1 MQKILYIL
9 ITGLCLSACLK
20 KDILDDDLSGTN
32 FKQSEFY
39 TSGEFVNM
47 LDMTVDSTRLD
58 VITNGLG
65 DTLCKTLFTGRLD
78 EAFIQ
83 SLEENW
89 DGEIQIVQVEDTDF
103 TSNPRRSFSLRG
115 APAECDAE
123 SSTAEIEILL
133 VDPNTQRITVR
144 QNKILTLPIVR

>member
-1 MQKILYIL
+1 MRKILYIL
-9 ITGLCLSACLK
+9 IAGIGLAACLK
-20 KDILDDDLSGTN
+20 KDILADDLSGTN

-39 TSGEFVNM
+39 TSGQFVNM
-47 LDMTVDSTRLD
+47 LDMTVSSTRLEI
-58 VITNGLG
+58 ITNGLG
-65 DTLCKTLFTGRLD
+65 DTLCKTFFTG
-78 EAFIQ
+78 
-83 SLEENW
+83 SLEETFVQALDENW

-103 TSNPRRSFSLRG
+103 TSNPRRSFTLRG
-115 APAECDAE
+115 APAECDAD